1 MASVTDPLG
10 LASGRRYRLAPTPF
24 DAGGGGSVSRVEGD
38 PTVVAKLFPVPVP
51 LDSPLGR
58 RLQAVLAKKLTSPHL
73 ARLVDLLVD
82 PADPDTLVGFVMGR
96 VVGHTLYSVTNPD
109 ERKLLALVLAPLD
122 RLRLALETAR
132 AFEAIHGLHVR
143 LADAHHRNAMA
154 TFDRRGRVAGV
165 VLLEPDTWIF
175 EWRTNGRLERF
186 TSLARPDFLPPE
198 FQTADL
204 AVTPLTFES
213 DRFALALLVSL
224 ALFDCTPF
232 AFAGST
238 APVERRIVAGHE
250 WVTPNLPHGATAPD
264 RLPIDPAAVPADVM
278 GLIRRGI
285 SPTPAARPAAG
296 EWVGPLSAWHRAAID
311 GSAAGR
317 FVAAL
322 TGLRAARSLA
332 DLTARSAVVLVAALR
347 RFAPAVADRRP
358 AWWGWLGC
366 KAGAVAIALLALAWW
381 AGVAVTAP
389 ATDGNTPAS
398 TATHP
403 APPPTSSPRVS
414 WRALINPA
422 DPEE

>member
-1 MASVTDPLG
+1 MASVTDLLG
-10 LASGRRYRLAPTPF
+10 LLSGRRYRLAPTPF
-24 DAGGGGSVSRVEGD
+24 DAGGGGAVSRVTGN
-38 PTVVAKLFPVPVP
+38 PAVVAKLFPAPVP

-82 PADPDTLVGFVMGR
+82 PSDPDTLVGFVMGR

-109 ERKLLALVLAPLD
+109 ERKLLGLALAPLD
-122 RLRLALETAR
+122 RLRLALETAK
-132 AFEAIHGLHVR
+132 AFEAIHGLRIR

-204 AVTPLTFES
+204 SVTPLTFES

-238 APVERRIVAGHE
+238 APVERRIAAGHE
-250 WVTPNLPHGATAPD
+250 WVTPNLPRGATAPD
-264 RLPIDPAAVPADVM
+264 RLPIDPTAVPSDVLD
-278 GLIRRGI
+278 LIRRGI
-285 SPTPAARPAAG
+285 SPAPAARPAAG
-296 EWVGPLSAWHRAAID
+296 EWVGPLAAWHRMAID
-311 GSAAGR
+311 RSAAGR

-322 TGLRAARSLA
+322 TALWAARTRTGSAARMA
-332 DLTARSAVVLVAALR
+332 DVLVAAVR
-347 RFAPAVADRRP
+347 RYAPAVADRGT
-358 AWWGWLGC
+358 AWWWWLGI
-366 KAGAVAIALLALAWW
+366 KVATVALSLIALGWW
-381 AGVAVTAP
+381 ACAAATAP
-389 ATDGNTPAS
+389 TPDGNTPAS

-403 APPPTSSPRVS
+403 APPPSGPRVS
-414 WRALINPA
+414 WRALIHPA

>member
-10 LASGRRYRLAPTPF
+10 LTSGRRYRLAPTPF

-38 PTVVAKLFPVPVP
+38 PAVVAKLFPATVP

-82 PADPDTLVGFVMGR
+82 PSDPDILVGFVMGR

-109 ERKLLALVLAPLD
+109 ERKLLGLALSPLD
-122 RLRLALETAR
+122 RLLLALETAR
-132 AFEAIHGLHVR
+132 AFEAIHGLHIR

-165 VLLEPDTWIF
+165 VLIEPDTWIF

-204 AVTPLTFES
+204 SVTPLTFES

-238 APVERRIVAGHE
+238 APVERRIAAGHE
-250 WVTPNLPHGATAPD
+250 WVTPNLPRGATAPD
-264 RLPIDPAAVPADVM
+264 RLPIDPAAVPADVLD
-278 GLIRRGI
+278 LIRRGT

-296 EWVGPLSAWHRAAID
+296 EWVGPLSAWHQGAID
-311 GSAAGR
+311 RSAAGR

-332 DLTARSAVVLVAALR
+332 DLTARFAAVLFAALR
-347 RFAPAVADRRP
+347 RFVPAVADRSA
-358 AWWGWLGC
+358 AWWVWLGV
-366 KAGAVAIALLALAWW
+366 KAATVLLAVLALGWW
-381 AGVAVTAP
+381 AGTAVTTP
-389 ATDGNTPAS
+389 ATDEKPPKSTSAS
-398 TATHP
+398 P
-403 APPPTSSPRVS
+403 VPPLPSGPRVS
-414 WRALINPA
+414 WRALVDPA